1 MREEQMPWRQYTVT
15 SEVSKQLGDLYQLHS
30 IPFLLLLAPDGRI
43 VVGTHSPD
51 EVDAALL

>member
-1 MREEQMPWRQYTVT
+1 MPWRQYTVT